1 LDVRIAGRVS
11 VGWIAISGIAV
22 VAARCCS
29 SDGGSTD
36 GAHCQRHAVA
46 SATIVAV
53 STAIA
58 TTHSDATVCDAT
70 AGTTNRNASIGNAAA
85 APVTAPSLCVANLR
99 ESAERKSRE
108 CHCRQNELLHYNS
121 SLVIKR

>member
-1 LDVRIAGRVS
+1 M
-11 VGWIAISGIAV
+11 SGISVAV

-29 SDGGSTD
+29 SDGSSTD

-58 TTHSDATVCDAT
+58 TTHSGATVCDAT
-70 AGTTNRNASIGNAAA
+70 AGTTNRSASIGNAAA

-99 ESAERKSRE
+99 ESAERKCRE
-108 CHCRQNELLHYNS
+108 CHCRQNELLHNQ
-121 SLVIKR
+121 